1 VQGSP
6 QTHGMASECA
16 GLLRGDPSFVNS
28 RPLAL
33 VGFMGSGKTL
43 VGAVIAERTKSP
55 FHDLDSMV
63 EHEAGK
69 TIPEIF
75 ATEGEPVFRA
85 LETSVLP
92 HALQP
97 GAVVALGGGSLID
110 DGNWRL
116 VDSEACTVYLEVP
129 FEIMWQRIQ
138 ALPGRPLA
146 SGRSREEVLFLF
158 ERRRPRYEQAA
169 HRVDGDR
176 SADAV
181 ADEVIKLWS
190 A

>member
-1 VQGSP
+1 
-6 QTHGMASECA
+6 
-16 GLLRGDPSFVNS
+16 
-28 RPLAL
+28 
-33 VGFMGSGKTL
+33 MGSGKTL
-43 VGAVIAERTKSP
+43 VGAVVAERTKSP

-63 EHEAGK
+63 EREAGK

-75 ATEGEPVFRA
+75 ATEGEPAFRA

-92 HALQP
+92 NALQP

-110 DGNWRL
+110 DRNWRL
-116 VDSEACTVYLEVP
+116 VDTEACTVYLEVP
-129 FEIMWQRIQ
+129 FETMWQRIQ
-138 ALPGRPLA
+138 ARPGRPLA
-146 SGRSREEVLFLF
+146 SGRSREEVMFLF

-176 SADAV
+176 PAEVV

>member
-1 VQGSP
+1 
-6 QTHGMASECA
+6 
-16 GLLRGDPSFVNS
+16 
-28 RPLAL
+28 
-33 VGFMGSGKTL
+33 MGSGKTL
-43 VGAVIAERTKSP
+43 VGAVIAERAEAP

-63 EHEAGK
+63 ELEAGL

-75 ATEGEPVFRA
+75 ATQGEPAFRS
-85 LETSVLP
+85 LESRVLP
-92 HALQP
+92 RALQP

-116 VDSEACTVYLEVP
+116 VESRAFTVYLEVP
-129 FEIMWQRIQ
+129 FETMWRRIQ
-138 ALPGRPLA
+138 ARAGRPLA
-146 SGRSREEVLFLF
+146 SGRSREEVLSLF
-158 ERRRPRYEQAA
+158 DRRRPRYEQAA

-176 SADAV
+176 PPELV

>member
-1 VQGSP
+1 
-6 QTHGMASECA
+6 
-16 GLLRGDPSFVNS
+16 
-28 RPLAL
+28 
-33 VGFMGSGKTL
+33 MGSGKTL
-43 VGAVIAERTKSP
+43 VGAVIAERAEAP

-63 EHEAGK
+63 EQEAGM

-75 ATEGEPVFRA
+75 ATQGEPAFRA
-85 LETSVLP
+85 LETRLLP
-92 HALQP
+92 RALQP

-116 VDSEACTVYLEVP
+116 VDREAYTVYLEVP
-129 FEIMWQRIQ
+129 FETMWRRIQ
-138 ALPGRPLA
+138 ARSGRPLA
-146 SGRSREEVLFLF
+146 SGRSREEVMALFN
-158 ERRRPRYEQAA
+158 RRLPRYEQAA

-176 SADAV
+176 PPEVV

>member
-1 VQGSP
+1 VKGSP
-6 QTHGMASECA
+6 RTHGMASEFA
-16 GLLRGDPSFVNS
+16 GFLRGDPTGVNS

-33 VGFMGSGKTL
+33 VGFMGCGKTL
-43 VGAVIAERTKSP
+43 VGAVVAERTKAP

-63 EHEAGK
+63 EQEAGM

-75 ATEGEPVFRA
+75 ATEGEPAFRA

-92 HALQP
+92 HALRP

-116 VDSEACTVYLEVP
+116 VDGEAYAVYLEVP
-129 FEIMWQRIQ
+129 FETMWRRIQ
-138 ALPGRPLA
+138 ARPGRPLV
-146 SGRSREEVLFLF
+146 SGRSREEVLYLF
-158 ERRRPRYEQAA
+158 ERRRPRYEQAT

-176 SADAV
+176 PAEVV